1 MTSPTRI
8 GVTPGER
15 RSRVHHTTGHLTVRT
30 MDQDADGAR
39 VGLLATRALL
49 LSGDDV
55 RIEVDVAPG
64 AWLDV
69 VETTGTVA
77 YEGDAPSSWTIDA
90 DVGDGGVLTWAG
102 MPFVVSDEITTH
114 RGTHIRL
121 HGTGKVLMQEKVVLG
136 RAGQTGGDLTTSLDA
151 SDDTGPV
158 QVEYLDL
165 GRQARQM
172 PGVFGR
178 LRSMDTVTALG
189 WKPEPSGEPERGPH
203 RARGDL
209 LSLGPVR
216 GRAAVDGN
224 RPVPRQA
231 VRLHLRRLA
240 RSRHERLPAPT
251 RCMTP
256 APRRGARPRR
266 RWLWPGRGRHGIRGR
281 ARPACPRLDPENATA
296 SG

>member
-1 MTSPTRI
+1 MTGPTRLS
-8 GVTPGER
+8 VTRGES
-15 RSRVHHTTGHLTVRT
+15 RSRIHHTTGHLTVRT

-77 YEGDAPSSWTIDA
+77 YEGDTPSSWTIDA

-102 MPFVVSDEITTH
+102 MPFVVSDEIATH
-114 RGTHIRL
+114 RGTRIRL

-172 PGVFGR
+172 PGVFGS

-189 WKPEPSGEPERGPH
+189 WTPEPFGEPEPGSTGPGETYFPLDRSGAVLRWMGIGRFRDKLCDSTFAAWREDAMRDYRRQRTARRLR
-203 RARGDL
+203 RAEEPGLREGGC
-209 LSLGPVR
+209 GPAADATAPAAGRDVR
-216 GRAAVDGN
+216 
-224 RPVPRQA
+224 RPV
-231 VRLHLRRLA
+231 
-240 RSRHERLPAPT
+240 
-251 RCMTP
+251 
-256 APRRGARPRR
+256 
-266 RWLWPGRGRHGIRGR
+266 
-281 ARPACPRLDPENATA
+281 A
-296 SG
+296 SSA